1 MINQKKT
8 DTEKVPST
16 LPVSGGGIIFLHKKQ
31 GVTSFQ
37 ALGRIKKV
45 LNTGKVGHTG
55 TLDKFAEGLLILLTG
70 KLTRMNALIT
80 DLDKEYEALI
90 RFGRETDT
98 LDPEGET
105 VAEADPPTLK
115 TIESVLNQFKGEI
128 SQIPPRY
135 SAIHIDGKRAH
146 ELARSG
152 KEVEMPSREIT
163 VHDLEILEYENNDLK
178 LRVHC
183 SKGTYIRS
191 LARDIGIA
199 CGSRAYVQELVR
211 TAVGPFSLDT
221 AVDVENFKG
230 PEDFYSWEEF
240 FLRLG
245 KSRILTLNELG
256 LKRMKDGIPFR
267 KEFLLEPS
275 NDVDYHQIQQAEFL
289 LLKDT
294 EGILKAVLEYKNGR
308 YQYKI
313 NLCG

>member
-1 MINQKKT
+1 MIKQKKN
-8 DTEKVPST
+8 DTGIISSP
-16 LPVSGGGIIFLHKKQ
+16 LPVGGGGIIFLHKKP

-105 VAEADPPTLK
+105 VAEADPPSLEA
-115 TIESVLNQFKGEI
+115 IESVIHQFKGEI
-128 SQIPPRY
+128 SQTPPRY
-135 SAIHIDGKRAH
+135 SAIHIDGRRAH

-163 VHDLEILEYENNDLK
+163 IHDIEILGYENNDLK

-191 LARDIGIA
+191 LARDIGTA
-199 CGSRAYVQELVR
+199 CNSRAYVQELVR

-221 AVDVENFKG
+221 AVDVENFRG
-230 PEDFYSWEEF
+230 PADFYSWEEF
-240 FLRLG
+240 FLKLG
-245 KSRILTLNELG
+245 NSRILTLNELG

-267 KEFLLEPS
+267 KEFLSVPAQDSIVLK
-275 NDVDYHQIQQAEFL
+275 NDETEYL
-289 LLKDT
+289 LLKDS
-294 EGILKAVLEYKNGR
+294 EGILKAVLEYRDGR

-313 NLCG
+313 NLCS

>member
-1 MINQKKT
+1 MTKQKKT
-8 DTEKVPST
+8 DTDIISSP
-16 LPVSGGGIIFLHKKQ
+16 LPVGGGGIIFLNKKP

-55 TLDKFAEGLLILLTG
+55 TLDKFAEGLLILLAG

-80 DLDKEYEALI
+80 GLDKEYVALI

-105 VAEADPPTLK
+105 VAEADPPSLE
-115 TIESVLNQFKGEI
+115 TIESVIHQFKGEI
-128 SQIPPRY
+128 SQTPPRY

-152 KEVEMPSREIT
+152 KEVEMPSRKIT
-163 VHDLEILEYENNDLK
+163 IYDIEILGYENNDLK

-191 LARDIGIA
+191 LARDIGTA
-199 CGSRAYVQELVR
+199 CNSRAYVQELIR
-211 TAVGPFSLDT
+211 TAVGPFSLDS
-221 AVDVENFKG
+221 AVDVESFRG

-240 FLRLG
+240 FLKLG
-245 KSRILTLNELG
+245 NSRILTLNELG

-267 KEFLLEPS
+267 KEFLSEPS
-275 NDVDYHQIQQAEFL
+275 RESTVLNDRTEYL
-289 LLKDT
+289 LLKDS
-294 EGILKAVLEYKNGR
+294 EGILKAVLEYKDGR

-313 NLCG
+313 NLCS

>member
-1 MINQKKT
+1 MTNQKKT
-8 DTEKVPST
+8 DTKKIPST
-16 LPVSGGGIIFLHKKQ
+16 LPASGGGIIFLNKKP

-45 LNTGKVGHTG
+45 LNTRKVGHTG

-80 DLDKEYEALI
+80 GLDKEYEALI

-105 VAEADPPTLK
+105 VAVADPPTLK
-115 TIESVLNQFKGEI
+115 TIESALNQFKGDI

-152 KEVEMPSREIT
+152 KDVEMPSRKIT
-163 VHDLEILEYENNDLK
+163 IHDLEILGFEDNDLK

-221 AVDVENFKG
+221 AVDVEHFKG

-240 FLRLG
+240 FLKLE

-256 LKRMKDGIPFR
+256 LKRMKEGIPFR
-267 KEFLLEPS
+267 KEFLSEQPGDADDLRNGKTE
-275 NDVDYHQIQQAEFL
+275 YL
-289 LLKDT
+289 LLKDS
-294 EGILKAVLEYKNGR
+294 EDALKAVLEYKDGR